1 MMTLD
6 KTIMNSFWTVLAF
19 VLRHWPSVHKRHCLL
34 SLHRSM
40 IFTRGERRLPGW
52 DWNRIG
58 FKMSIRENKVFQARH
73 NTFHQ
78 CQAVVHNYGPL
89 LFKLPKVLCQTLE
102 PLLLNFSHFS
112 SALQVIIRPLARSS
126 AGSRV
131 PVSSLLTMVTHQH
144 LRRVPG
150 AMSKGTLHNLHS
162 STGATW
168 C

>member
-1 MMTLD
+1 MLMQKGKGSCLGGTETKSLF
-6 KTIMNSFWTVLAF
+6 KT
-19 VLRHWPSVHKRHCLL
+19 
-34 SLHRSM
+34 
-40 IFTRGERRLPGW
+40 
-52 DWNRIG
+52 
-58 FKMSIRENKVFQARH
+58 SIHESKAFQARH

-78 CQAVVHNYGPL
+78 CQAVVHNYGLL

-112 SALQVIIRPLARSS
+112 SALQVIIRPLAWSS

-144 LRRVPG
+144 LHRVPG

-162 STGATW
+162 STGATR